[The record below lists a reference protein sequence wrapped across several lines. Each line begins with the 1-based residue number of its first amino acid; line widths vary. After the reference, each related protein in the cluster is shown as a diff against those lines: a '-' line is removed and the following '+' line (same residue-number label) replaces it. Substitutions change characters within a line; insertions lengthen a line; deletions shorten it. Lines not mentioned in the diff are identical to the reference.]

1 MQKIMFGAMLALGLA
16 GCGGGGGSA
25 GETNQPYTISLRADK
40 TQLPVNLG
48 NAGPGIGANAAYTT
62 TMYVEARQGNM
73 PIPGGDGIFQCA
85 VTAGLDSAVL
95 YYLDGTDK
103 KDDQGNITAS
113 RSIVLGSNSGS
124 ATFHLHAID
133 KAGVASV
140 TCTVTDPRDKRQ
152 VSAVTSVNVGG
163 AAQGIPASTLAV
175 TQTPGYLGSRDNLS
189 NLRNN
194 VALEVKVVDDRNQ
207 PVTGTSP
214 NVQVRILPSSAYDG
228 ARLIS
233 GSKAGSSLQV
243 NSLNGIA
250 QLSLSSGP
258 DSGAIVLETTVDR
271 RDNDV
276 SNGIQDPIR
285 AYTVVGVYHEIAKT
299 PLALPDGLSIT
310 GVKDQPLV
318 YGFAATGGIPPYR
331 WSTLGGVPD
340 GMRLSSDGVLSGTP
354 TVVGTFNMLVRVQD
368 AQGAVVDKTVTVTIA
383 AKAPLAFTAPTISG
397 VRGVALAYALSAT
410 GGTAPYTWVSLGGTP
425 EGLALSSDGILSGT
439 PTADGTFNMIV
450 RVTDADN
457 TVITRNMTITVAK
470 PAATT
475 P

>member
-1 MQKIMFGAMLALGLA
+1 MQKIIFGAMLALGLA

-40 TQLPVNLG
+40 TQLPVNIAS
-48 NAGPGIGANAAYTT
+48 AGPGIGANAAYTT

-85 VTAGLDSAVL
+85 LTAGLDSSML
-95 YYLDGTDK
+95 FYLDGTDK
-103 KDDQGNITAS
+103 KDDKGNIMAS
-113 RSIVLGSNSGS
+113 RAVVLGSNSGS
-124 ATFHLHAID
+124 ATFHLHAD
-133 KAGVASV
+133 NKAGLATV
-140 TCTVTDPRDKRQ
+140 TCSVTDPRDKRV
-152 VSAVTSVNVGG
+152 VSASASVTIGG
-163 AAQGIPASTLAV
+163 AAQNLPASTLTV
-175 TQTPGYLGSRDNLS
+175 TQAPGYLGSRDNLS
-189 NLRNN
+189 DLRNN
-194 VALEVKVVDDRNQ
+194 VSLEVKVVDDRNQ
-207 PVTGTSP
+207 PVTGASP
-214 NVQVRILPSSAYDG
+214 NVQVRIVPSSAYEG

-233 GSKAGSSLQV
+233 GAKAGSSLQIS
-243 NSLNGIA
+243 SLNGIA

-299 PLALPDGLSIT
+299 PLALPDGLIIS

-368 AQGAVVDKTVTVTIA
+368 AQGTVVDKTVTVTIV

-397 VRGVALAYALSAT
+397 VRGVALAYALLAT

-439 PTADGTFNMIV
+439 PMADGTFNIIV

-457 TVITRNMTITVAK
+457 TVITRNVTITVAK
-470 PAATT
+470 PA

>member
-1 MQKIMFGAMLALGLA
+1 M
-16 GCGGGGGSA
+16 
-25 GETNQPYTISLRADK
+25 
-40 TQLPVNLG
+40 
-48 NAGPGIGANAAYTT
+48 
-62 TMYVEARQGNM
+62 
-73 PIPGGDGIFQCA
+73 
-85 VTAGLDSAVL
+85 
-95 YYLDGTDK
+95 
-103 KDDQGNITAS
+103 
-113 RSIVLGSNSGS
+113 
-124 ATFHLHAID
+124 
-133 KAGVASV
+133 ASV

-152 VSAVTSVNVGG
+152 VSAVASVNVGG

-214 NVQVRILPSSAYDG
+214 NVQVRILPSSAYEG

-368 AQGAVVDKTVTVTIA
+368 AQGTVVDKTVTVTIA

-457 TVITRNMTITVAK
+457 TVITRNMAITVAK
-470 PAATT
+470 PATTT

>member
-1 MQKIMFGAMLALGLA
+1 M
-16 GCGGGGGSA
+16 S
-25 GETNQPYTISLRADK
+25 
-40 TQLPVNLG
+40 
-48 NAGPGIGANAAYTT
+48 
-62 TMYVEARQGNM
+62 
-73 PIPGGDGIFQCA
+73 
-85 VTAGLDSAVL
+85 
-95 YYLDGTDK
+95 
-103 KDDQGNITAS
+103 S

-124 ATFHLHAID
+124 ATFHLHAINQ
-133 KAGVASV
+133 AGVASV

-152 VSAVTSVNVGG
+152 VSAVTSVTVGG
-163 AAQGIPASTLAV
+163 ATNGVPASVLAV

-194 VALEVKVVDDRNQ
+194 VALELKVVDDRNQ
-207 PVTGTSP
+207 PVTGASP
-214 NVQVRILPSSAYDG
+214 NVQVRIVPSSAYEG

-233 GSKAGSSLQV
+233 GAKAGSSLQV

-250 QLSLSSGP
+250 QVSLSSGP
-258 DSGAIVLETTVDR
+258 DSGAIMLETTVDR

-285 AYTVVGVYHEIAKT
+285 TYTVVGVYHEIAKT
-299 PLALPDGLSIT
+299 PLALPDGLSIP

-368 AQGAVVDKTVTVTIA
+368 TQGTVVDKTVTVTIA
-383 AKAPLAFTAPTISG
+383 AKAPLAFTAPSISG

-410 GGTAPYTWVSLGGTP
+410 GGSAPYTWVSLGGTP

-457 TVITRNMTITVAK
+457 TVITRNVTITVAK
-470 PAATT
+470 PT